1 AVVARGWAIPAVC
14 SLQDSVVEEDALVVG
29 GRRIAEGEWVTV
41 DGTRGLL
48 FAGDCRADGAADIPE
63 VRLLRQWAAELADA
77 GPGDG
82 AAAAPAGARRVGRF
96 EVLRALGLKG
106 LAAAERVAAVLEADV
121 AAVEAEL
128 RVAAESGL
136 VRETPR
142 GFAMLPAGRE
152 AVFEALAAERAA
164 IDPAA
169 IDAAFA
175 AFDALDREF
184 KALVSGWQQAAPAEA
199 DSAWAAA
206 ISGLEQLHARL
217 EPVVAQAAGLAPR
230 LAPYAGRFQQA
241 LAAVRAG
248 DRSMLAS
255 PLKESYHTVWFELH
269 EELIAL
275 SGRRRE
281 E

>member
-1 AVVARGWAIPAVC
+1 
-14 SLQDSVVEEDALVVG
+14 
-29 GRRIAEGEWVTV
+29 
-41 DGTRGLL
+41 
-48 FAGDCRADGAADIPE
+48 
-63 VRLLRQWAAELADA
+63 
-77 GPGDG
+77 
-82 AAAAPAGARRVGRF
+82 
-96 EVLRALGLKG
+96 
-106 LAAAERVAAVLEADV
+106 
-121 AAVEAEL
+121 
-128 RVAAESGL
+128 

-142 GFAMLPAGRE
+142 GFAMLPAGRD
-152 AVFEALAAERAA
+152 AVLEALAAERAA

-169 IDAAFA
+169 IDAAFT

-184 KALVSGWQQAAPAEA
+184 KALVSSWQQAAPAEA
-199 DSAWAAA
+199 DAAWGAAL
-206 ISGLEQLHARL
+206 SGLEQLHERL
-217 EPVVAQAAGLAPR
+217 GPVVAQAAGLVPR
-230 LAPYAGRFQQA
+230 LAPFAGRFAQA